1 MAYLKTLSPSCG
13 FTDVLG
19 YFADRFLLYN
29 GTHLVFKVNIHFFL
43 KFGCVRLVMI
53 FYWFDVNEILFL
65 CLT

>member
-29 GTHLVFKVNIHFFL
+29 GTHLVFKVNIHFFKIWMREIGYDL
-43 KFGCVRLVMI
+43 LLV
-53 FYWFDVNEILFL
+53 
-65 CLT
+65 

>member
-29 GTHLVFKVNIHFFL
+29 GTHLVFKVNIHFF
-43 KFGCVRLVMI
+43 
-53 FYWFDVNEILFL
+53 
-65 CLT
+65 